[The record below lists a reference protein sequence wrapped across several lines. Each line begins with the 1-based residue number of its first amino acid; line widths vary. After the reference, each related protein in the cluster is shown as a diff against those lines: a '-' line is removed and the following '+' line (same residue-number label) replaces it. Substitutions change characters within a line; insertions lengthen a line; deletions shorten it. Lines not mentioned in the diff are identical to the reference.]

1 MGTKIKTRRIFSE
14 QLKRKLVNELE
25 TGSLQ
30 VKDVCEIYQ
39 VSHTAVY
46 KWLYKHSKIY
56 KRNNVVIVEDKSES
70 KKAKLLEQQV
80 KELQRTLGEKQMQV
94 EYLEKLLELH
104 KEATG
109 EDLKKKGE

>member
-1 MGTKIKTRRIFSE
+1 MGTKIKTSRIFSE
-14 QLKRKLVNELE
+14 QLKRKLVKEIE
-25 TGSLQ
+25 TGSLC

-39 VSHTAVY
+39 VSHTSVY
-46 KWLYKHSKIY
+46 RWLNNFSKIY
-56 KRNNVVIVEDKSES
+56 KRNNVIIVEEKSES
-70 KKAKLLEQQV
+70 KKAKFLEQKV
-80 KELQRTLGEKQMQV
+80 KELERALGNKQMQV